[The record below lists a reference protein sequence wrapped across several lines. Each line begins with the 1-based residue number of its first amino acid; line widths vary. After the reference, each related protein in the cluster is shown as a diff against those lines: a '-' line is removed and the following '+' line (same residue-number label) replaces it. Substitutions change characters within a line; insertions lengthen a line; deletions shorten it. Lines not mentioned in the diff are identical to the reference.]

1 MISPFDTHP
10 AIFNRKDGSVLTIS
24 RNGVLCKD
32 KNGKVTCDVD
42 FDDVNGLHCSGYL
55 NSNNNYQI
63 IFRGT
68 DWKNLTEVDTDCESR
83 DDCHNIFETKALI
96 AAFLRNKLTADFP
109 ANLET
114 LDLTLDYSYLK
125 RKEVR
130 LQNGNLVF
138 GNTSIPIKDIRRVLC
153 MAAGA
158 INNLLIYTSEKG
170 EAKGFF
176 KKLFDKADMTIPL
189 TALTVSVINAI
200 VARNTGHGIDFS
212 RGNNWDQ
219 KDSKYVIIRYLD
231 SSYYYDKDG
240 TTSTEWQKMAV
251 ERTASYNYDIA
262 NWLEK

>member
-114 LDLTLDYSYLK
+114 LDLPLDYSYLK

-130 LQNGNLVF
+130 LQN
-138 GNTSIPIKDIRRVLC
+138 
-153 MAAGA
+153 
-158 INNLLIYTSEKG
+158 
-170 EAKGFF
+170 
-176 KKLFDKADMTIPL
+176 
-189 TALTVSVINAI
+189 
-200 VARNTGHGIDFS
+200 
-212 RGNNWDQ
+212 
-219 KDSKYVIIRYLD
+219 
-231 SSYYYDKDG
+231 
-240 TTSTEWQKMAV
+240 
-251 ERTASYNYDIA
+251 
-262 NWLEK
+262 

>member
-32 KNGKVTCDVD
+32 KTGKVTCDVD

-68 DWKNLTEVDTDCESR
+68 NWKNLTEVDTDCESR

-114 LDLTLDYSYLK
+114 LDLPLDYSYLK

-138 GNTSIPIKDIRRVLC
+138 GNTSIPIKDIRLIKQFLKEALGFSLFRCVNQKIVNLTRSHTEY
-153 MAAGA
+153 AAD
-158 INNLLIYTSEKG
+158 IFN
-170 EAKGFF
+170 
-176 KKLFDKADMTIPL
+176 
-189 TALTVSVINAI
+189 
-200 VARNTGHGIDFS
+200 RN
-212 RGNNWDQ
+212 
-219 KDSKYVIIRYLD
+219 
-231 SSYYYDKDG
+231 
-240 TTSTEWQKMAV
+240 
-251 ERTASYNYDIA
+251 
-262 NWLEK
+262 

>member
-32 KNGKVTCDVD
+32 KTGKVTCDVD

-109 ANLET
+109 ANLDT
-114 LDLTLDYSYLK
+114 LDLPLDYSYLK

-153 MAAGA
+153 MASGT

-219 KDSKYVIIRYLD
+219 GDSKYIIIRYLD